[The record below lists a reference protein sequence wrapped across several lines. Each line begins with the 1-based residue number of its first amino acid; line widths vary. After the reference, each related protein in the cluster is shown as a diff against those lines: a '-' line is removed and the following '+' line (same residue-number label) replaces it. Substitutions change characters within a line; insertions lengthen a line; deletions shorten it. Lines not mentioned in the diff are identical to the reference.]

1 MWRMNG
7 WKASLLLAVALTD
20 PVVAMAQDAHE
31 HAMHGSEAL
40 VAQMHLD
47 PAGKK
52 WPTDATQRTSMAGI
66 RKVFEANHAAIH
78 AGTETDAMYAAL
90 AASIEREVNTMVRK
104 CRLPP
109 DVDAQF
115 HYVIAD
121 LLQGASWMRGKDP
134 ARGRHEG
141 AALVHGALLAYG
153 KYFRDTTWK
162 PMPAL
167 EHH

>member
-1 MWRMNG
+1 MRP
-7 WKASLLLAVALTD
+7 WKVLLWLVVAMTASV
-20 PVVAMAQDAHE
+20 PAMAQDAHQ
-31 HAMHGSEAL
+31 HALHGGEAL

-47 PAGKK
+47 PAGRK
-52 WPTDATQRTSMAGI
+52 WPTDATQRTSMAEI
-66 RKVFEANHAAIH
+66 RKAFEANHAAIH
-78 AGTETDAMYAAL
+78 AGTETDAMYATL

-121 LLQGASWMRGKDP
+121 LLQGAAWMRGKDP

-153 KYFRDTTWK
+153 KYFQDPAWK
-162 PMPAL
+162 PMPAM

>member
-1 MWRMNG
+1 MIW
-7 WKASLLLAVALTD
+7 WKTSLLAVA
-20 PVVAMAQDAHE
+20 MAAPIAATAQVAHE
-31 HAMHGSEAL
+31 HALHGSEAL
-40 VAQMHLD
+40 VSQMHLD

-52 WPTDATQRTSMAGI
+52 WPTDATQRASMAEI
-66 RKVFEANHAAIH
+66 RKAFEANHATIH
-78 AGTETDAMYAAL
+78 AGTETDAQYAAL
-90 AASIEREVNTMVRK
+90 AASIEREVNTMVKK
-104 CRLPP
+104 CHLPP

-121 LLQGASWMRGKDP
+121 LLQGASWMRGKDR

-141 AALVHGALLAYG
+141 AALVHGALIAYG

-162 PMPAL
+162 PMPAM